1 MVYKQVYSVYYSLD
15 ILFIIILHYYFTFIY
30 IGLYSKLQGG
40 NITHSKRKIKYII
53 YIVYYDMCIHFIQAY
68 MFIII

>member
-15 ILFIIILHYYFTFIY
+15 TVYMTLHYYFTFIY
-30 IGLYSKLQGG
+30 ICLYSKLQGR

-53 YIVYYDMCIHFIQAY
+53 YIAYYDMCIHLIRAY